1 MSQKAFAGIMA
12 GLEDALEYA
21 QGNRSR
27 ARMHRVEVPM
37 VDVKA
42 ARTKLGLS
50 QTRFARTLGLPVS
63 TVRKWEQGGR
73 RPDSATRLLLQV
85 IVHEPRAVEKT
96 IAALLRKRVAARA
109 TPLRVAPARRAKAA

>member
-1 MSQKAFAGIMA
+1 MSRKAFAGIMA
-12 GLEDALEYA
+12 GLEDALAYA
-21 QGNRSR
+21 RGGQSR
-27 ARMHRVEVPM
+27 ARVHRVEVPM

-50 QTRFARTLGLPVS
+50 QTRFAHTLGLPVS

-85 IVHEPRAVEKT
+85 IVHEPKAVEKT
-96 IAALLRKRVAARA
+96 IAALLRKGAAVRA
-109 TPLRVAPARRAKAA
+109 APLRIASARRSNAA